1 MFFPATPE
9 SPPMFE
15 NKFLDG
21 FSRVPWYVVPLV
33 WVPAATASFAWGT
46 VGLNLPIAPSI
57 GVALAGLFVWS
68 LAEYWLHRTLFHWT
82 PKTSWGPRMH
92 FFLHGVHHEYID
104 DKYRLV
110 MPPAAAAA
118 LAAGFYGLW
127 SLVLG
132 PWTFAFMA
140 GKILGYISYDMTH
153 YYVHHGK
160 VRGVWFKRLRA
171 HHMNHHHNKDG
182 RKFGVSMTLWDHV
195 FRTN

>member
-33 WVPAATASFAWGT
+33 WVPVSIASFA
-46 VGLNLPIAPSI
+46 VGMTTFALPLGASL
-57 GVALAGLFVWS
+57 GAAAGGLFVWT

-82 PKTSWGPRMH
+82 PATSWGPRMH
-92 FFLHGVHHEYID
+92 FFLHGVHHEWID
-104 DKYRLV
+104 DRFRLV

-118 LAAGFYGLW
+118 LAIVFYGLW
-127 SLVLG
+127 YLLLG
-132 PWTFAFMA
+132 VWTLPFMA
-140 GKILGYISYDMTH
+140 GKIAGYIAYDMTH

-160 VRGVWFKRLRA
+160 VRGLWFKRLRA
-171 HHMNHHHNKDG
+171 HHMNHHHNKKG
-182 RKFGVSMTLWDHV
+182 RKYGVSTTLWDHV
-195 FRTN
+195 FRTY